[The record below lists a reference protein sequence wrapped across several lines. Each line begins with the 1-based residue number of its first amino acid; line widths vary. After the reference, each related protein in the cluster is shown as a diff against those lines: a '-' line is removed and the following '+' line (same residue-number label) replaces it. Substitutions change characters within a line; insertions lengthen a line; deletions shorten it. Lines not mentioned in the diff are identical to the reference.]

1 MFNICICIHIW
12 WSNFEIPFGLNRF
25 YGELINFS
33 GDNRSL
39 AQSLLE
45 AIDRPRTN
53 DRFSATRH
61 SEYLVFVQEAMVGF
75 TLGPFPANWLV
86 SIGLARSWPFPMIG
100 FIDLAS
106 FGISSNGNRTKVKV
120 ISVCHYKSIY
130 VLFTCL
136 HLHLQRYLILTRC
149 ILVYRIEAF
158 KIFL

>member
-1 MFNICICIHIW
+1 MFNICIYIHIW
-12 WSNFEIPFGLNRF
+12 WSNFEIPFGLNRL

-106 FGISSNGNRTKVKV
+106 FGISSERESNESQGNFCLPLQIDIRSFHVPPLPF
-120 ISVCHYKSIY
+120 KSI
-130 VLFTCL
+130 LF
-136 HLHLQRYLILTRC
+136 
-149 ILVYRIEAF
+149 
-158 KIFL
+158 